1 MAVLSFKKK
10 GKEETIGTGTSSL
23 SGLEL
28 SGDTVSLGS
37 LGGGLGT
44 LSKLSE
50 IGQSSGELSDG
61 LLADAAPRSDK
72 KLQEVEA
79 NVNDLKSH
87 VESTDLTT
95 RAMKGEM
102 ESIKSDLSQINDSIR
117 TLLNVYEAV
126 SRQYNPFVD
135 GEPEQ
140 AVPARPQAKAE
151 VTMCLKDLAPEQ
163 PAIKTEVP
171 TIKVESA
178 AKEHKVVTPLEVP
191 TIKVESAA
199 KEHKVVTPFDDDGPL
214 DRIVRPEE
222 DEVLAINKEA
232 SAMSALEPATESH
245 MFNDMKPKM
254 VRAVPAARTSPLV
267 DVYELDHI
275 RRLVDHLMGKIC
287 MERSNG
293 NEIMESDIRALD
305 LWMSEFM
312 RLGGL

>member
-1 MAVLSFKKK
+1 MRRLRASLLAPIFSTMAVLSFKKK

-28 SGDTVSLGS
+28 NGDTMSLGS

-50 IGQSSGELSDG
+50 IGENSGELSNG

-140 AVPARPQAKAE
+140 AVPARAQAKAE
-151 VTMCLKDLAPEQ
+151 VTMSLKDLTPEQ
-163 PAIKTEVP
+163 PMIKAEVP
-171 TIKVESA
+171 AVKVESA
-178 AKEHKVVTPLEVP
+178 AKEHQ
-191 TIKVESAA
+191 
-199 KEHKVVTPFDDDGPL
+199 VVTPFDDDGPL
-214 DRIVRPEE
+214 DRIVRPDE
-222 DEVLAINKEA
+222 DEVLAIGKEVP
-232 SAMSALEPATESH
+232 AMSALEPATESH
-245 MFNDMKPKM
+245 MFNEIRPKT
-254 VRAVPAARTSPLV
+254 VRAAPAARSSSLV

-293 NEIMESDIRALD
+293 NEIMEADIRALD

>member
-1 MAVLSFKKK
+1 MRRIRASLLAPIFSTMAVLSFKKK

-178 AKEHKVVTPLEVP
+178 AKEHKVVTP
-191 TIKVESAA
+191 
-199 KEHKVVTPFDDDGPL
+199 FDDDGPL

>member
-1 MAVLSFKKK
+1 
-10 GKEETIGTGTSSL
+10 
-23 SGLEL
+23 
-28 SGDTVSLGS
+28 
-37 LGGGLGT
+37 
-44 LSKLSE
+44 
-50 IGQSSGELSDG
+50 
-61 LLADAAPRSDK
+61 
-72 KLQEVEA
+72 
-79 NVNDLKSH
+79 
-87 VESTDLTT
+87 
-95 RAMKGEM
+95 MKGEM

-163 PAIKTEVP
+163 PAIKT
-171 TIKVESA
+171 
-178 AKEHKVVTPLEVP
+178 EVP